1 MNILLVDDQ
10 KFFLTLYQ
18 GLLKESDPSYNF
30 ICAETGREAVSKFK
44 SPIGGID
51 LVILDYLLPDMDG
64 IQVLLEILAKD
75 PYMPVIIITGAGS
88 ESIATAALKNGAYDY
103 VVKTDEYIKT
113 LPFVVEQGIE
123 RKRLIE
129 ETRRFEIQRM
139 EVERLAVLK
148 ETVATLSHE
157 INNPLTSILMTA
169 QLLRDRHYSKDEY
182 AMQKLSILIENA
194 KRIAEKVAKLSNAV
208 AVVKKDYTKR
218 EKIIDIEKSLL

>member
-18 GLLKESDPSYNF
+18 GLLKEANPSYNF
-30 ICAETGREAVSKFK
+30 ICAETGREAVSKFNNK
-44 SPIGGID
+44 VD

-75 PYMPVIIITGAGS
+75 HYMPVIIITGAGS

-169 QLLRDRHYSKDEY
+169 HLIKDKCSEDEY
-182 AMQKLSILIENA
+182 MMQKLSVLIENA
-194 KRIAEKVAKLSNAV
+194 KRIEEKVAKLSNAV

>member
-18 GLLKESDPSYNF
+18 GLLKEADPSYNF
-30 ICAETGREAVSKFK
+30 ICAETGREAISKFNNK
-44 SPIGGID
+44 IN

-169 QLLRDRHYSKDEY
+169 HLIKDKCSEDEY
-182 AMQKLSILIENA
+182 MMQKLSVLIENA
-194 KRIAEKVAKLSNAV
+194 KRIEEKVAKLSNAV

-218 EKIIDIEKSLL
+218 EKIIDIERSLL

>member
-18 GLLKESDPSYNF
+18 GLLKEADPSYNF
-30 ICAETGREAVSKFK
+30 VCAETGAEAVSKF
-44 SPIGGID
+44 GNGIN

-64 IQVLLEILAKD
+64 IQVMLDILAKD
-75 PYMPVIIITGAGS
+75 PYVPVIMITGEGS
-88 ESIATAALKNGAYDY
+88 ARVATNALKNGAYDF

-113 LPFVVEQGIE
+113 LPFVVEQGLE

-129 ETRRFEIQRM
+129 ETRRLEVQRM
-139 EVERLAVLK
+139 EVERLSVLK

-157 INNPLTSILMTA
+157 INNPLTSIFMTA
-169 QLLRDRHYSKDEY
+169 RLMKDRCGNDEY
-182 AMQKLSILIENA
+182 MTQKLSILIENA
-194 KRIAEKVAKLSNAV
+194 KRIEDKVAKLSNAV

-218 EKIIDIEKSLL
+218 EKMIDIEKSLL

>member
-18 GLLKESDPSYNF
+18 GLLKEANPSYNF
-30 ICAETGREAVSKFK
+30 ICAETGREAVSKFNNK
-44 SPIGGID
+44 VD
-51 LVILDYLLPDMDG
+51 LIILDYLLPDMDG

-169 QLLRDRHYSKDEY
+169 QLLRDRHCSKDEH

>member
-18 GLLKESDPSYNF
+18 GLLKEANPSYNF
-30 ICAETGREAVSKFK
+30 ICAETGREAVSKFNNK
-44 SPIGGID
+44 VD

-169 QLLRDRHYSKDEY
+169 HLIKDKCSEDEY
-182 AMQKLSILIENA
+182 MMQKLSMLIENA
-194 KRIAEKVAKLSNAV
+194 KRIEEKVAKLSNAV

-218 EKIIDIEKSLL
+218 EKIIDIERSLR

>member
-18 GLLKESDPSYNF
+18 GLLKEANPSYNF
-30 ICAETGREAVSKFK
+30 ICAETGREAVSKFNNEVN
-44 SPIGGID
+44 
-51 LVILDYLLPDMDG
+51 LVILDYLLPDIDG
-64 IQVLLEILAKD
+64 IQVLLDILAKD
-75 PYMPVIIITGAGS
+75 PYMPIIMVTGVGS

-169 QLLRDRHYSKDEY
+169 HLIKDKCCKDEY
-182 AMQKLSILIENA
+182 MMQKLAMLIENA
-194 KRIAEKVAKLSNAV
+194 KRIEEKVAKLSNAV
-208 AVVKKDYTKR
+208 SVVKKDYTKR
-218 EKIIDIEKSLL
+218 EKIIDIEKSIR

>member
-18 GLLKESDPSYNF
+18 GLLKEANPSYNF
-30 ICAETGREAVSKFK
+30 ICAETGREAVSKFNNK
-44 SPIGGID
+44 VD
-51 LVILDYLLPDMDG
+51 LIILDYLLPDMDG

-129 ETRRFEIQRM
+129 KTRRFEIQRM

-169 QLLRDRHYSKDEY
+169 QLLRDRHCSKDEH

-194 KRIAEKVAKLSNAV
+194 KRIAEKVVKLSNAV
-208 AVVKKDYTKR
+208 AVVKKDYVNR
-218 EKIIDIEKSLL
+218 DKIIDIEKSIRYK

>member
-18 GLLKESDPSYNF
+18 GLLKEANPSYNF
-30 ICAETGREAVSKFK
+30 ICAETGREAVSKFNNK
-44 SPIGGID
+44 VD
-51 LVILDYLLPDMDG
+51 LIILDYLLPDMDG

-88 ESIATAALKNGAYDY
+88 ESIATAALKNGAYYY

-169 QLLRDRHYSKDEY
+169 QLLRDRHCSKDEH

-194 KRIAEKVAKLSNAV
+194 KRIAEKVVKLSNAV
-208 AVVKKDYTKR
+208 AVVKKDYVNR
-218 EKIIDIEKSLL
+218 DKIIDIEKSIRYK

>member
-30 ICAETGREAVSKFK
+30 ICAETGREAVSKFNNK
-44 SPIGGID
+44 VD

-169 QLLRDRHYSKDEY
+169 HLIKDKCSEDEY
-182 AMQKLSILIENA
+182 MMQKLSMLIENA
-194 KRIAEKVAKLSNAV
+194 TRIEEK
-208 AVVKKDYTKR
+208 
-218 EKIIDIEKSLL
+218 

>member
-18 GLLKESDPSYNF
+18 GLLKEANPSYNF
-30 ICAETGREAVSKFK
+30 ICAETGREAVSKFNNK
-44 SPIGGID
+44 VD

-169 QLLRDRHYSKDEY
+169 HLIKDKCSEDEY
-182 AMQKLSILIENA
+182 MMQKLSMLIENA
-194 KRIAEKVAKLSNAV
+194 KRIEEKVAKLSNAV

-218 EKIIDIEKSLL
+218 EKIIDIERSLL

>member
-30 ICAETGREAVSKFK
+30 ICAETGREAVSKFNNK
-44 SPIGGID
+44 VD
-51 LVILDYLLPDMDG
+51 LIILDYLLPDMDG

>member
-18 GLLKESDPSYNF
+18 GLLKEANPSYNF
-30 ICAETGREAVSKFK
+30 ICAETGREAVSKFNNK
-44 SPIGGID
+44 VD

-75 PYMPVIIITGAGS
+75 SYMPVIIITGAGS

-129 ETRRFEIQRM
+129 EMRRIEVQRM
-139 EVERLAVLK
+139 EVERLTVLK

-169 QLLRDRHYSKDEY
+169 QLLRDRHCSKDEY

-194 KRIAEKVAKLSNAV
+194 KRIAEKVVKLSNAV
-208 AVVKKDYTKR
+208 AVVKKDYVNR
-218 EKIIDIEKSLL
+218 DKIIDIEKSIR

>member
-18 GLLKESDPSYNF
+18 GLLKEANPSYNF
-30 ICAETGREAVSKFK
+30 ICAETGREAVSKFNNK
-44 SPIGGID
+44 VD
-51 LVILDYLLPDMDG
+51 LIILDYLLPDMDG

-169 QLLRDRHYSKDEY
+169 QLLRDRHCSKDEH

-194 KRIAEKVAKLSNAV
+194 KRIAEKVVKLSNAV
-208 AVVKKDYTKR
+208 AVVKKDYVNR
-218 EKIIDIEKSLL
+218 DKIIDIEKSIRYK

>member
-30 ICAETGREAVSKFK
+30 ICAETGREAVSKFNNK
-44 SPIGGID
+44 VD
-51 LVILDYLLPDMDG
+51 LIILDYLLPDMDG

-182 AMQKLSILIENA
+182 AMQKLSILIENE

>member
-30 ICAETGREAVSKFK
+30 ICAETGREAVSKFNNK
-44 SPIGGID
+44 VD

>member
-18 GLLKESDPSYNF
+18 GLLKEANPSYNF
-30 ICAETGREAVSKFK
+30 ICAETGREAVSKFNNK
-44 SPIGGID
+44 VD
-51 LVILDYLLPDMDG
+51 LIILDYLLPDMDG

>member
-18 GLLKESDPSYNF
+18 GLLKEANPSYNF
-30 ICAETGREAVSKFK
+30 ICAETGREAVSKFNNK
-44 SPIGGID
+44 VD

-169 QLLRDRHYSKDEY
+169 HLIKDKCSEDEY
-182 AMQKLSILIENA
+182 MMQKLSMLIENA
-194 KRIAEKVAKLSNAV
+194 KRIEEKVAKLSNAV

>member
-30 ICAETGREAVSKFK
+30 ICAETGREAVSKFNNK
-44 SPIGGID
+44 VD
-51 LVILDYLLPDMDG
+51 LIILDYLLPDMDG

-169 QLLRDRHYSKDEY
+169 QLLRDRHCSKDEH

-194 KRIAEKVAKLSNAV
+194 KRIAEKVVKLSNAV
-208 AVVKKDYTKR
+208 AVVKKDYVNR
-218 EKIIDIEKSLL
+218 DKIIDIERSLL

>member
-30 ICAETGREAVSKFK
+30 ICAETGREAVSKFNNK
-44 SPIGGID
+44 VD
-51 LVILDYLLPDMDG
+51 LIILDYLLPDMDG

-129 ETRRFEIQRM
+129 KTRRFEIQRM

>member
-18 GLLKESDPSYNF
+18 GLLKEANPSYNF
-30 ICAETGREAVSKFK
+30 ICAETGREAVSKFNNK
-44 SPIGGID
+44 VD
-51 LVILDYLLPDMDG
+51 LIILDYLLPDMDG

-129 ETRRFEIQRM
+129 KTRRFEIQRM

-169 QLLRDRHYSKDEY
+169 QLLRDRHCSKDEH

>member
-30 ICAETGREAVSKFK
+30 ICAETGREAVSKFNNK
-44 SPIGGID
+44 VD
-51 LVILDYLLPDMDG
+51 LIILDYLLPDMDG

-129 ETRRFEIQRM
+129 KTRRFEIQRM

-169 QLLRDRHYSKDEY
+169 QLLRDRHCSKDEH

-194 KRIAEKVAKLSNAV
+194 KRIAEKVVKLSNAV
-208 AVVKKDYTKR
+208 AVVKKDYVNR
-218 EKIIDIEKSLL
+218 DKIIDIEKSIRYK

>member
-18 GLLKESDPSYNF
+18 GLLKEANPSYNF
-30 ICAETGREAVSKFK
+30 ICAETGREAVSKFNNK
-44 SPIGGID
+44 VD
-51 LVILDYLLPDMDG
+51 LIILDYLLPDMDG

-129 ETRRFEIQRM
+129 KTRRFEIQRM

-169 QLLRDRHYSKDEY
+169 HLIKDKCSEDEY
-182 AMQKLSILIENA
+182 IIQKLAMLIENA
-194 KRIAEKVAKLSNAV
+194 KRIEEKVA
-208 AVVKKDYTKR
+208 
-218 EKIIDIEKSLL
+218 

>member
-30 ICAETGREAVSKFK
+30 ICAETGREAVSKFNNK
-44 SPIGGID
+44 VD
-51 LVILDYLLPDMDG
+51 LIILDYLLPDMDG

-194 KRIAEKVAKLSNAV
+194 KRIAEKVVKLSNAV
-208 AVVKKDYTKR
+208 AVVKKDYVNR
-218 EKIIDIEKSLL
+218 DKIIDIEKSIRYK

>member
-44 SPIGGID
+44 SPPGGID
-51 LVILDYLLPDMDG
+51 MVILDYLLPDMDG

-169 QLLRDRHYSKDEY
+169 HLIKDKCSEDEY
-182 AMQKLSILIENA
+182 MMQKLSMLIENA
-194 KRIAEKVAKLSNAV
+194 KRIEEKVAKLSNAV

-218 EKIIDIEKSLL
+218 EKIIDIERSLL

>member
-30 ICAETGREAVSKFK
+30 ICAETGREAGSKFNNK
-44 SPIGGID
+44 VD
-51 LVILDYLLPDMDG
+51 LIILDYLLPDMDG

-75 PYMPVIIITGAGS
+75 PYIPVIIITGAGS

-129 ETRRFEIQRM
+129 KTRRIEIQRM
-139 EVERLAVLK
+139 EVERLTVLK

-157 INNPLTSILMTA
+157 INNPLTSILITA
-169 QLLRDRHYSKDEY
+169 QLLRDRHCSKDEY

-194 KRIAEKVAKLSNAV
+194 KRITEKGGKISKSFFFF
-208 AVVKKDYTKR
+208 KKNYLNIK
-218 EKIIDIEKSLL
+218 KIIYFHKFTHY

>member
-18 GLLKESDPSYNF
+18 GLLKEANPSYNF
-30 ICAETGREAVSKFK
+30 ICAETGREAVSKFNNK
-44 SPIGGID
+44 VD
-51 LVILDYLLPDMDG
+51 LIILDYLLPDMDG

-169 QLLRDRHYSKDEY
+169 HLIKDKCSEDEY
-182 AMQKLSILIENA
+182 MMQKLSMLIENA
-194 KRIAEKVAKLSNAV
+194 KRIEEKVAKLSNAV

-218 EKIIDIEKSLL
+218 EKIIDIEKSLR

>member
-30 ICAETGREAVSKFK
+30 ICAETGREAVSKFNNK
-44 SPIGGID
+44 VD
-51 LVILDYLLPDMDG
+51 LIILDYLLPDMDG

-169 QLLRDRHYSKDEY
+169 QLLRDRHCSKDEH

>member
-30 ICAETGREAVSKFK
+30 ICAETGREAVSKFNNK
-44 SPIGGID
+44 VD
-51 LVILDYLLPDMDG
+51 LIILDYLLPDMDG

-169 QLLRDRHYSKDEY
+169 QLLRDRHCSKDEH

-194 KRIAEKVAKLSNAV
+194 KRIAEKVVKLSNAV
-208 AVVKKDYTKR
+208 AVVKKDYVNR
-218 EKIIDIEKSLL
+218 DKIIDIEKSIRYK